1 MTGSAAVFLLR
12 HRTLAWGLLAAW
24 IGLALQPVAEAA
36 PSESRP
42 PAPRQRTRRSSEH
55 LKDAPAV
62 KSVLQPTLARAS
74 RATVRILGDG
84 QPAALGTVLAA
95 DGFVVTKASLLHGKL
110 ACRLADGR
118 TLEAT
123 LVGQDEAT
131 DLALLRIAARDLTPA
146 DWRTELVPPGSI
158 VMAPSPDGDLLAVGV
173 ISDHRQP
180 APAPKRRDER
190 QGWLGIALGED
201 DKALEV
207 QNVMPKSAA
216 EKAGLKAG
224 DLIKRLEGVDVKS
237 AEQLIAAIGKLPPES
252 QIALV
257 IERQGQQLKLAATLA
272 RPPRRLPH
280 DNWGGG
286 PFSERR
292 WGFGSV
298 LPHDL
303 AIAPR
308 DCGGPLVD
316 IDGKVVGINIARAL
330 RVASYALPA
339 QVVQETAEKLRQ
351 QPSQHGRQAAQEKP
365 ASAGTMN

>member
-1 MTGSAAVFLLR
+1 V
-12 HRTLAWGLLAAW
+12 
-24 IGLALQPVAEAA
+24 
-36 PSESRP
+36 
-42 PAPRQRTRRSSEH
+42 
-55 LKDAPAV
+55 KDSPAV
-62 KSVLQPTLARAS
+62 KSALQLTLARAA
-74 RATVRILGDG
+74 RATVRMLGDG
-84 QPAALGTVLAA
+84 QPVALGTVFAA
-95 DGFVVTKASLLHGKL
+95 DGFVVTKASLLQGKL

-118 TLEAT
+118 TLDAT

-131 DLALLRIAARDLTPA
+131 DLALLHIAARDLTPA
-146 DWRTELVPPGSI
+146 EWRTELVPPGSI
-158 VMAPSPDGDLLAVGV
+158 VVAPRPEGELLALGV
-173 ISDHRQP
+173 ISDHRHP

-201 DKALEV
+201 DKTLEV

-224 DLIKRLEGVDVKS
+224 DVIKRLDGVDVKS
-237 AEQLIAAIGKLPPES
+237 AERLIAAIGKLPPES
-252 QIALV
+252 HIVLV
-257 IERQGQQLKLAATLA
+257 IERQGQELRLSATLA
-272 RPPRRLPH
+272 RPPTRLPH

-303 AIAPR
+303 AIGPR

-316 IDGKVVGINIARAL
+316 LDGKVVGINIARAL

-339 QVVQETAEKLRQ
+339 QVVQETVARLRQ
-351 QPSQHGRQAAQEKP
+351 PPSQPGRTVASERPQQP
-365 ASAGTMN
+365 AR